1 MKPALRTKM
10 ARYHNGTFSETPD
23 DLATEEPLE
32 IRIEGKSVA
41 VLMRTPGNDRELA
54 AGFLVSENIVR
65 QADEIFEITLC
76 GEAAAASDETNVAS
90 VTLKNPANFKPENF
104 SRNLFSSASCG
115 ICGKASIELIA
126 KQFPPI
132 DSDLK
137 IPASLLVDL
146 PARLSAAQE
155 TFQKPAVCTP
165 APSLKKMERCSPRV
179 KMSAGTMRSIN

>member
-76 GEAAAASDETNVAS
+76 GEAAAASDETNVAN
-90 VTLKNPANFKPENF
+90 VTLKNPANFQARKLFAEPRQLGELRHLRKSFDRIDCETVSADRFRFEN
-104 SRNLFSSASCG
+104 SG
-115 ICGKASIELIA
+115 
-126 KQFPPI
+126 Q
-132 DSDLK
+132 
-137 IPASLLVDL
+137 PACRFARTSLCRAGNISTNGRS
-146 PARLSAAQE
+146 ARLR
-155 TFQKPAVCTP
+155 
-165 APSLKKMERCSPRV
+165 LL
-179 KMSAGTMRSIN
+179 